1 MSRNGNWVHA
11 SRSPVIPGT
20 SIHAS
25 TLTPSVFM
33 LVYFA
38 WITFIVAASCIVFMA
53 ALSMKGRSLTWVLR
67 KTKWKL
73 RGCQVQARPLW
84 YRRRFNR
91 LETLDTAGIPKDMTQ
106 N

>member
-1 MSRNGNWVHA
+1 MSVNANWVNA
-11 SRSPVIPGT
+11 SRSPTIPGT

-33 LVYFA
+33 LVYFSWA
-38 WITFIVAASCIVFMA
+38 TFFISAFCIVFMGV
-53 ALSMKGRSLTWVLR
+53 LRVKGRSLTWLIR

-73 RGCQVQARPLW
+73 RGRQVQARPLW

-91 LETLDTAGIPKDMTQ
+91 IETIDTAGIPKDVV
-106 N
+106 